1 VKIWS
6 QSPALIVTHVQCIVT
21 GCLMYCHWMPG
32 ALLSVHL
39 FLYYIVSSGDR
50 VDCPV
55 TEWARY
61 VQTMVTLLNYSS
73 FNYKAPTYFLCRL
86 CKVFFVGC
94 VRCFFYGNRLDSAH
108 IFSLFST
115 LLISFH
121 FSHHLSLK
129 RSWVASDRTLYPTR
143 KIK

>member
-1 VKIWS
+1 MKIWS

-21 GCLMYCHWMPG
+21 GWLMYCHLMPG

-39 FLYYIVSSGDR
+39 FLYYIVSSGDH

-94 VRCFFYGNRLDSAH
+94 VRCFFMETDL
-108 IFSLFST
+108 T
-115 LLISFH
+115 MLISFH
-121 FSHHLSLK
+121 CS
-129 RSWVASDRTLYPTR
+129 RLYSYLFIFLITCR
-143 KIK
+143 